1 MGLHSGN
8 TVTRKQIPVA
18 PTLLI
23 ASDSNDEIADWW
35 PKSDRGLSGGQIA
48 GIVVCSSFVIQ
59 YMIQLSIRSVV

>member
-1 MGLHSGN
+1 
-8 TVTRKQIPVA
+8 VTRKQKPVA

-59 YMIQLSIRSVV
+59 YMI